1 MYLCTLPANKI
12 VLCILFAIKLQKEE
26 LEVVGCKILLSELIK
41 IFFKNFFLIF
51 GGKDW
56 ISDQKISG
64 MIGENR
70 GGKSRAQFR
79 PSIVFP

>member
-51 GGKDW
+51 GGKD
-56 ISDQKISG
+56 
-64 MIGENR
+64 
-70 GGKSRAQFR
+70 
-79 PSIVFP
+79 